1 MEDAFVHKGTSDD
14 RFRPAGGLGGVV
26 MRLQETKLSL
36 QEVQCTVVKPGL
48 RRTQVLRSEVKHG
61 INQVLHSL
69 IHYTHTHTHTQLFTT
84 SLHTHSRRRDILI
97 LQGMDTLLIYLCRCF
112 IHSFI
117 ALL

>member
-1 MEDAFVHKGTSDD
+1 MEDAFVRKGTSDD
-14 RFRPAGGLGGVV
+14 RFCPAGGLGGVV

-69 IHYTHTHTHTQLFTT
+69 IHYTHTHTIIHDKFA
-84 SLHTHSRRRDILI
+84 
-97 LQGMDTLLIYLCRCF
+97 
-112 IHSFI
+112 HSFTQKRHFNSTGNGHTSD
-117 ALL
+117 LFM